1 MSKNLLS
8 LQVTDLENLNSVRI
22 IPLVDLEMLKSAIA
36 STEWL
41 LSEKKL
47 FGGHY
52 TNDFNSQTIGVYYR
66 LRELDTLNLYL
77 DIYNRYEEP
86 SRKKAVEQYLCE
98 QQYWCPRRDK
108 VNDMIGFLDT
118 LANVAL
124 EFVNKDT

>member
-1 MSKNLLS
+1 MRYKNLQVAPNFVKESIISTSSS
-8 LQVTDLENLNSVRI
+8 LEDLNSVRI

-66 LRELDTLNLYL
+66 LRELDTLNSLL

-86 SRKKAVEQYLCE
+86 SVKRPWSNIY
-98 QQYWCPRRDK
+98 
-108 VNDMIGFLDT
+108 VNNNIGVRGKTKLMI
-118 LANVAL
+118 
-124 EFVNKDT
+124 